1 MSSRRSLLS
10 ILVSF
15 ANKHNTPHVNYREF
29 CDYMKRY
36 AIHNLEAQPDLIA
49 FTTNPEVAMQSELDN
64 LQERGLIFLSNY
76 DTDKR
81 TIVVISTYVD
91 KYATRYIE
99 IGNNPSIPF
108 PILKDLPKIAPL
120 EMLDQQP
127 ANGFLSELFEK
138 EDTESEEKEEE
149 ESQIKVETKRLYS
162 LGFSNNLPTVI
173 FPSTVKVSL
182 LFDIAIAKLRNIL
195 RKEEFHDYFLKRL
208 RVSNTGKDLSVKN
221 FFTNFV
227 HKPGEFLISIKT
239 TNDYFYFWN
248 QLGYFIRQDYEKVNE
263 YTQEHI
269 NILQSIS
276 IIDIGINYYKHK
288 SQQNFLKKNAL
299 KHIEKQL
306 QTAPY
311 YFDKKTINEFT
322 DSNGARLLAHCPDE
336 VLTEFLLEQTTEAEN
351 GELPD
356 LLTFKIYSGDRY
368 YICKQYVIPLVL
380 RLCNEARDVVKR
392 NLIASWYE
400 VYKNHNTLPE
410 MTDQVAFEKCLE
422 TEVRSFSAILEALL
436 NAHFLHLLHYDAQNN
451 VGRILLFANGQRLPY
466 SELLMLSRREI
477 STDAKIL
484 LPVWYS
490 IPIINWLLKFFLNP
504 KKYLNKP
511 KQKKSKDTTSM
522 KAVTVDENEEKR
534 KRRETFKKAAK
545 EAEEK
550 LIPKGSSLQN
560 ELNLYETE
568 WNRILDKKNSKN
580 LTEDVNALIRDY
592 MRKTIRTIKA
602 STFSTER
609 MKSLAETLMQNPSF
623 SKITYKE
630 PLKKY
635 ILLYIVKIVK
645 NIK

>member
-15 ANKHNTPHVNYREF
+15 AHKHNNPHVNYREF

-36 AIHNLEAQPDLIA
+36 AIHNVEAQPDLISY
-49 FTTNPEVAMQSELDN
+49 TTNPEVAMQSELDH
-64 LQERGLIFLSNY
+64 LQERGLIFMSNY

-81 TIVVISTYVD
+81 AIVVIPTYVD
-91 KYATRYIE
+91 KYATRYME
-99 IGNNPSIPF
+99 LANNASIPF
-108 PILKDLPKIAPL
+108 PILKDLPKVAPL
-120 EMLDQQP
+120 EMLEQQP

-138 EDTESEEKEEE
+138 EDITEESTEESEP
-149 ESQIKVETKRLYS
+149 IKAETKKLYS
-162 LGFSNNLPTVI
+162 LAFSGNLPTVI
-173 FPSTVKVSL
+173 YPSTIKVSL

-221 FFTNFV
+221 FFTSFV
-227 HKPGEFLISIKT
+227 HKPAEFLESIKN
-239 TNDYFYFWN
+239 TNDYFYFWS

-288 SQQNFLKKNAL
+288 SQQNFLRKNAL
-299 KHIEKQL
+299 KHIEKAL
-306 QTAPY
+306 QNAPY
-311 YFDKKTINEFT
+311 YFEKKTINEFT
-322 DSNGARLLAHCPDE
+322 DANGAPLLAHCPDD
-336 VLTEFLLEQTTEAEN
+336 VLNNFLLEKTTEAES

-356 LLTFKIYSGDRY
+356 LLTFKIFTGERF
-368 YICKQYVIPLVL
+368 YICKQNVIPLVI

-392 NLIASWYE
+392 NLIATWYE
-400 VYKNHNTLPE
+400 VYKKHDTLPE
-410 MTDQVAFEKCLE
+410 MSDQEAFEKCLE

-436 NAHFLHLLHYDAQNN
+436 NTNFLHLLHYDAQNN
-451 VGRILLFANGQRLPY
+451 VGRILLFANGKRLPY

-484 LPVWYS
+484 LPMWYS
-490 IPIINWLLKFFLNP
+490 IPIINWLIRFLLNP
-504 KKYLNKP
+504 KKYMNNSKP
-511 KQKKSKDTTSM
+511 KKTKETTAM
-522 KAVTVDENEEKR
+522 KAVTVDEKEEKR
-534 KRRETFKKAAK
+534 KRREDFQKAAK

-550 LIPKGSSLQN
+550 IVPKGSTLQN

-602 STFSTER
+602 STFSVER
-609 MKSLAETLMQNPSF
+609 MKNLTDTLLQNPSF
-623 SKITYKE
+623 AKITYKE

-645 NIK
+645 EIK